1 MNNSK
6 SERIDKI
13 ISSQGKYSRKE
24 VKKLISSHKVL
35 LNGEIVKSSDVKVNV
50 ENDEIVI
57 EGIKLNVKRK
67 IYLILNKPQGYVS
80 ATTDKRDK
88 TVLELV
94 PEEFNKRNL
103 FPAGRLDKNT
113 TGLMIITDDGEL
125 AHNILSPKKHVKKS
139 YKVTLDI
146 DATEDMI
153 EKFNNG
159 IELNDGI
166 CKPAG
171 MKIIGSNVA
180 IVTLREGRYHQI
192 KRMFGCCGAKVIE
205 LHRIS
210 IGNLSLP
217 NDLKEGE
224 CRELTDKELLKLQE
238 KE

>member
-13 ISSQGKYSRKE
+13 ISLQGKYSRKE

-166 CKPAG
+166 CKPAE
-171 MKIIGSNVA
+171 MKIIGANVA

>member
-50 ENDEIVI
+50 GNDEIVI

-67 IYLILNKPQGYVS
+67 IYLVLNKPQGYVS

-146 DATEDMI
+146 NATEDMI
-153 EKFNNG
+153 ERFSNG
-159 IELNDGI
+159 IELSDVI
-166 CKPAG
+166 CKPAE

-180 IVTLREGRYHQI
+180 IVILREGRYHQI

-210 IGNLSLP
+210 LGNLSLP